1 MNTSAEL
8 QVQLAKARGAH
19 GQVRVE
25 KDMLAERLR
34 AAESERDR
42 LFSKMEDLQESVSS
56 KSTEVVAAEAK
67 NTELEEALA
76 RALERLKA
84 ADVQSQTD
92 SQHIAQLEVVNR
104 DLGIEKQQ
112 LRSQVDSLE
121 LRTTFMTRERDNIA
135 DELAAQRRQNEELV
149 SQQNNWDD
157 LRRASEQ
164 IQALTQLVG
173 QADNEEIKE
182 LRRIRDRSKILEGE
196 HLALQRRMKEYE
208 TKMMSNEKVTQTS
221 RQSLVQAQQRAIE
234 WEKRAKEYEAEL
246 ETTRTKLDNAEQAHA
261 QIETD
266 YSLVKLQLEERD
278 AEERL
283 DKDRQNK
290 LRDQIAALEAQVSRL
305 QAETDQAKKA
315 AATATVV
322 QPTARYSNGNG
333 HARSHVPSRPDSRA
347 STIYGESRAGTPTAP
362 YNGSRDAALRM
373 AASPQPSVWSL
384 HGSRRAD
391 TTSMTSKS
399 QRPSY
404 YRPQIPSPTPSNV
417 SAAPTLGDDGWW
429 E

>member
-1 MNTSAEL
+1 
-8 QVQLAKARGAH
+8 
-19 GQVRVE
+19 
-25 KDMLAERLR
+25 
-34 AAESERDR
+34 
-42 LFSKMEDLQESVSS
+42 
-56 KSTEVVAAEAK
+56 
-67 NTELEEALA
+67 
-76 RALERLKA
+76 
-84 ADVQSQTD
+84 
-92 SQHIAQLEVVNR
+92 
-104 DLGIEKQQ
+104 
-112 LRSQVDSLE
+112 
-121 LRTTFMTRERDNIA
+121 MTRERDNIA

-283 DKDRQNK
+283 DKVRSC
-290 LRDQIAALEAQVSRL
+290 LEFL
-305 QAETDQAKKA
+305 TLC
-315 AATATVV
+315 
-322 QPTARYSNGNG
+322 
-333 HARSHVPSRPDSRA
+333 
-347 STIYGESRAGTPTAP
+347 STIYRIGKTNFVIRSLRWKRKSPAYKLRQTKPRKRLLLRQLCNPPRDIRTEMATLVPT
-362 YNGSRDAALRM
+362 SHR
-373 AASPQPSVWSL
+373 V
-384 HGSRRAD
+384 
-391 TTSMTSKS
+391 
-399 QRPSY
+399 
-404 YRPQIPSPTPSNV
+404 PTPVRVLSMARV
-417 SAAPTLGDDGWW
+417 ARVPLLLHTMVRVMLPSAWLPRHNRRFGLFMGHD
-429 E
+429 EPIRRP